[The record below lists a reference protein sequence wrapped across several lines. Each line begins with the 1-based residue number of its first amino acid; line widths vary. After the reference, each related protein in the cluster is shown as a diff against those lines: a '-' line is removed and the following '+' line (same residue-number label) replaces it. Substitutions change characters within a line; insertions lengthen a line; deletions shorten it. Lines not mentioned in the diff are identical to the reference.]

1 MDGEERFVNIYLLE
15 SDLTV
20 AQRYPSFNPL
30 LPNISRHILH
40 TVLNKFPKALTRRIC
55 LTI

>member
-1 MDGEERFVNIYLLE
+1 MDSEERFVNIYLLE